1 MADIANAVWVGAG
14 AAKAAEAIAVN
25 IARTTK
31 VFALSLPTKVFTE
44 REGELW
50 DMSVIGSLYGSLLR
64 PKL

>member
-14 AAKAAEAIAVN
+14 AAKAAEAIAASIVMTAKIFALN
-25 IARTTK
+25 LPTR
-31 VFALSLPTKVFTE
+31 VFAE
-44 REGELW
+44 IEGELW